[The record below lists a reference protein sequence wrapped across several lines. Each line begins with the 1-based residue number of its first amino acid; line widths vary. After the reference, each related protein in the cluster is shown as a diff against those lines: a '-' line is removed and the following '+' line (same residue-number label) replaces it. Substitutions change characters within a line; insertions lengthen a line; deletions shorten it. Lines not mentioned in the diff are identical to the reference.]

1 MSQGC
6 NVMVKLSTALSSFP
20 SNRPKVSNPAVT
32 ASRLGQQQL
41 LSLRITGHSELM
53 ILVILPSPTLGPAQ
67 ENPQNLIAR
76 D

>member
-6 NVMVKLSTALSSFP
+6 NVMVELSAALSSSP

-32 ASRLGQQQL
+32 ASRLGHQQV
-41 LSLRITGHSELM
+41 LSLRITRHSELM
-53 ILVILPSPTLGPAQ
+53 ILVIRPSPILDPAQ
-67 ENPQNLIAR
+67 ENPKNPNTW

>member
-6 NVMVKLSTALSSFP
+6 NVMVELSAALSSFS

-32 ASRLGQQQL
+32 ASRLGHQQV

-67 ENPQNLIAR
+67 ENPKNPTAW